1 MNEQRSYYRLSD
13 WHGRLDKKSH
23 SRKYKK
29 ITVYIQVFENRKRGN
44 NRLKII
50 LEIPDDL
57 IKIGSTE
64 KIVKVYDGASCI
76 MILSTL
82 YLDHIEPD
90 GQIIFKSPLLE
101 YYLDNYPDAREMA
114 VE

>member
-1 MNEQRSYYRLSD
+1 M
-13 WHGRLDKKSH
+13 
-23 SRKYKK
+23 
-29 ITVYIQVFENRKRGN
+29 
-44 NRLKII
+44 KII

-64 KIVKVYDGASCI
+64 KIVKVYDGGTSYI
-76 MILSTL
+76 MMLSTL

-101 YYLDNYPDAREMA
+101 YYLDNYPDARERT

>member
-1 MNEQRSYYRLSD
+1 M
-13 WHGRLDKKSH
+13 
-23 SRKYKK
+23 
-29 ITVYIQVFENRKRGN
+29 
-44 NRLKII
+44 KII

-64 KIVKVYDGASCI
+64 KIVKVYDGTSYI
-76 MILSTL
+76 MMLSTL

-101 YYLDNYPDAREMA
+101 YYLDNYPDARERT

>member
-1 MNEQRSYYRLSD
+1 MDTASGAVPY
-13 WHGRLDKKSH
+13 
-23 SRKYKK
+23 
-29 ITVYIQVFENRKRGN
+29 RKRGN

-64 KIVKVYDGASCI
+64 KIVKVYDGTSCI

-101 YYLDNYPDAREMA
+101 YYLDNYPDARERT